1 MTHAEH
7 YVRDCQIDG
16 WLLDLKTGE
25 VHTADGETFTS
36 MIAFAIHHGYKET
49 LRERNKR
56 VAAMWRGP

>member
-1 MTHAEH
+1 MTRAEQ
-7 YVRDCQIDG
+7 YVRDRQIDG

-25 VHTADGETFTS
+25 VHTIDGETFTS
-36 MIAFAIHHGYKET
+36 MIAFARHYGYKET

>member
-1 MTHAEH
+1 
-7 YVRDCQIDG
+7 
-16 WLLDLKTGE
+16 LDLKTGE

-36 MIAFAIHHGYKET
+36 MIAFARHYGYKET